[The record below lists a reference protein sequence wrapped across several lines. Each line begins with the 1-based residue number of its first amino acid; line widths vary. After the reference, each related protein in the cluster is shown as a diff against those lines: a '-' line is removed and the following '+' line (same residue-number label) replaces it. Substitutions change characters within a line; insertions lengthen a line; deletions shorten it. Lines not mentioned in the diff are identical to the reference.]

1 MGMHTA
7 KYSRLQVRAIR
18 MRSKRLDDGHLSSLE
33 TAEATS
39 LAKLASQLAIG
50 AFQQRGSMN
59 ESPCEAFESTVGI
72 SLLKIP
78 FEGGH
83 RFGGCPSILGKGRQ
97 GTSGLNRTLGFV
109 DGPGLFERPGPAV
122 LVVIHFEFLAALVA
136 GNAYQKLK
144 LLGVPYE
151 IWHLC
156 SLS

>member
-7 KYSRLQVRAIR
+7 KYSQSQVRVIR

-39 LAKLASQLAIG
+39 LAKLAIG

-83 RFGGCPSILGKGRQ
+83 RFGGCPFILGKGRQ
-97 GTSGLNRTLGFV
+97 ATSGLDRTLGLV
-109 DGPGLFERPGPAV
+109 DGPGLFEQSGPAL
-122 LVVIHFEFLAALVA
+122 LVVIAFEFLAALVA
-136 GNAYQKLK
+136 SNAYRKLK